1 MPTINATRYT
11 NYKKKFNREI
21 QKQNGSTSSDMSSE
35 PSKGLLAFSKNEN
48 FDNFKLPYLKPPST
62 LPVRPRRQIS
72 ERREYT
78 VNPFPKRASGHGIY
92 QYENKYFRYEG
103 QWRGGIK
110 HGQGKLQMADGSY
123 YEGTFTNGEIDGKGM
138 RYFSQTGNKYTGQFC
153 KGELHGRGMMV
164 YADGSVYDGEWYKN
178 RKHGYGVMKTL
189 GMDSDEVYEG
199 GYEGNMKH
207 GVGVMMYANGDR
219 YEGIWVNDIREGR
232 GILYTIDGSVYE
244 GDFKADNFNG
254 RGKMHHSSGLIYDGQ
269 WVNGFPETMA
279 TKLKVTLNNNSEI
292 DQKKKQPKDKTKVS
306 IFQGIGFTVTVECR
320 NESDRVIPDQGREIR
335 LLAGFKYYP
344 PVSNSEKEDA
354 LFDMIEDDAEEKP
367 IETPFGYSVVP
378 YPITDQINFNIEDL
392 PDDEDQDDT
401 SKSVNDP
408 NQGPTVESEDEE
420 FSEEKQEN
428 ENKEN
433 EKEENTE
440 ENAEEKDDEDR
451 GDESGNEETPD
462 VEKENTVPQFPPLT
476 TLRTRDGV
484 CTFDDLHLTPAPP
497 KYRPF
502 ERMEEAERLKTQS
515 KSRSRSKELFT
526 PSVSRQPS
534 VSEFRDQ
541 PSRRRSSIRETPPH
555 TSMFDKFRMKKQKAM
570 EEKFAKL
577 GEYVLIVQDV
587 TEPPFMNRRLESDFL
602 LMKLKQPPKEFKR
615 ETKKWDTSS
624 HIKASSRV
632 KEDEL
637 LAKRHLKV

>member
-21 QKQNGSTSSDMSSE
+21 QKQNGSMSSDMSSE
-35 PSKGLLAFSKNEN
+35 PSKGLLAFSKNESL
-48 FDNFKLPYLKPPST
+48 DNFKLPYLKPPSI

-72 ERREYT
+72 ERREYN
-78 VNPFPKRASGHGIY
+78 VNPFPKRTSGHGIY

-123 YEGTFTNGEIDGKGM
+123 YEGTFTNGEIDGKGT
-138 RYFSQTGNKYTGQFC
+138 RFFSQTGNKYTGQFS
-153 KGELHGRGMMV
+153 KGELHGRGTMV

-189 GMDSDEVYEG
+189 GMESDEVYEG

-207 GVGVMMYANGDR
+207 GVGVMMYAKKIRSDGCRNGDR
-219 YEGIWVNDIREGR
+219 YEGLWVNDIREGR

-244 GDFKADNFNG
+244 GDFKSDAFNG

-269 WVNGFPETMA
+269 WINGFPEIMA

-292 DQKKKQPKDKTKVS
+292 DQKKKQPKDKSKVS
-306 IFQGIGFTVTVECR
+306 IFQGIGFTVKIECL
-320 NESDRVIPDQGREIR
+320 NESDRLIPDQGREVQ

-344 PVSNSEKEDA
+344 PVSNGEKEDA

-378 YPITDQINFNIEDL
+378 YPITDQIDFSIEDL
-392 PDDEDQDDT
+392 PDDDDQDDP
-401 SKSVNDP
+401 SKSNDQS
-408 NQGPTVESEDEE
+408 QGPTAESDDEE
-420 FSEEKQEN
+420 VSEEKQEN

-440 ENAEEKDDEDR
+440 DNPDEKNDEER

-462 VEKENTVPQFPPLT
+462 VERENTVPQFPPLT
-476 TLRTRDGV
+476 TVRTKDGV
-484 CTFDDLHLTPAPP
+484 YTFDELHLTPAPP

-515 KSRSRSKELFT
+515 KSRSRSK
-526 PSVSRQPS
+526 V
-534 VSEFRDQ
+534 
-541 PSRRRSSIRETPPH
+541 
-555 TSMFDKFRMKKQKAM
+555 DKFRMKKQKAM

-587 TEPPFMNRRLESDFL
+587 TEPPFMNRRLEPDFL

-637 LAKRHLKV
+637 LAKKHLKV